1 MLEALTKLFTETL
14 KLSADV
20 WLIICL
26 AVLVVAFAVPLIA
39 GLVAGRLKAVK
50 TVMKSAIAHPQT
62 AVAAM
67 KRMPASIKAQYKNAR
82 MGNLRPSMLVTE
94 QMCVAEPYKRSLIS
108 KVWIST
114 LAATVVCSG
123 IAYFSAPTVLENGA
137 SALVISPLT
146 VFIFGGLLTAIGGII
161 GKCVYGGAVKT
172 YEKFIPVLDGDQVK
186 GAEPAAAQAAQQ
198 PAYSEPQAAYAEP
211 QTAYSEPQ
219 TAYAEA
225 QPVYEEQP
233 QQVYAEPQAAYAEPQ
248 QTAYA
253 EARPVYEEQPQVV
266 NVAPQESD
274 EEIRRKARE
283 EALAQARAQQQQQQA
298 QAAAQQQAQ
307 AAAQQQAQAAAQQQA
322 AQQQAA
328 QKQAAPAGGTSAD
341 DVIAQI
347 EKIDRDGAPRET
359 MREVATLLQRERAKP
374 ENKTPE
380 QQKKLNEAL
389 SKLLKA
395 MSAASRK

>member
-186 GAEPAAAQAAQQ
+186 GAEPAASQAAQQ
-198 PAYSEPQAAYAEP
+198 P
-211 QTAYSEPQ
+211 AYSEPQ

-253 EARPVYEEQPQVV
+253 EAQPVYEEQPQVV

-283 EALAQARAQQQQQQA
+283 EVLAQARAQQQQQQA
-298 QAAAQQQAQ
+298 QAAAQQQ
-307 AAAQQQAQAAAQQQA
+307 AAQQQAQAAAQQQA

>member
-1 MLEALTKLFTETL
+1 M
-14 KLSADV
+14 
-20 WLIICL
+20 
-26 AVLVVAFAVPLIA
+26 VAFAVPLIA

-211 QTAYSEPQ
+211 QAAYSEPQ

-298 QAAAQQQAQ
+298 QAAAQQQA
-307 AAAQQQAQAAAQQQA
+307 

>member
-123 IAYFSAPTVLENGA
+123 VAYFSAPTVPENSV

-146 VFIFGGLLTAIGGII
+146 VFILGGLLTAIGGII

-198 PAYSEPQAAYAEP
+198 PAYSEPQAAY
-211 QTAYSEPQ
+211 SEPQ

-253 EARPVYEEQPQVV
+253 EAQPVYEEQPQVV

-298 QAAAQQQAQ
+298 QAAAQQ
-307 AAAQQQAQAAAQQQA
+307 AAQQQA
-322 AQQQAA
+322 AQP
-328 QKQAAPAGGTSAD
+328 KAAPAGGTSAD

>member
-39 GLVAGRLKAVK
+39 GLVAGRLKSVK

-123 IAYFSAPTVLENGA
+123 IAYFSAPTVPENSV
-137 SALVISPLT
+137 SALVVSPLT
-146 VFIFGGLLTAIGGII
+146 VFILGGLLTAIGGII

-211 QTAYSEPQ
+211 QATYSEPQ

-298 QAAAQQQAQ
+298 QAAAQQQA
-307 AAAQQQAQAAAQQQA
+307 

>member
-186 GAEPAAAQAAQQ
+186 GAEPAASQAAQQ
-198 PAYSEPQAAYAEP
+198 P
-211 QTAYSEPQ
+211 AYSEPQ

-253 EARPVYEEQPQVV
+253 EAQPVYEEQPQVV

-283 EALAQARAQQQQQQA
+283 EVLAQARAQQQ
-298 QAAAQQQAQ
+298 
-307 AAAQQQAQAAAQQQA
+307 QQQAQAAAQQQA

>member
-146 VFIFGGLLTAIGGII
+146 VFILGGLLTAIGGII

-186 GAEPAAAQAAQQ
+186 GAEPVASQAAQQ
-198 PAYSEPQAAYAEP
+198 PAYSEPQAAYSEP
-211 QTAYSEPQ
+211 QAAYAEPQ

-248 QTAYA
+248 QPAYA
-253 EARPVYEEQPQVV
+253 EAQPVYEEQPQVV

-298 QAAAQQQAQ
+298 QAAAQQQA
-307 AAAQQQAQAAAQQQA
+307 AQQQA
-322 AQQQAA
+322 AQP
-328 QKQAAPAGGTSAD
+328 KAAPAGGTSAD

>member
-211 QTAYSEPQ
+211 QAAYSEPQ

-298 QAAAQQQAQ
+298 QAAAQQQA
-307 AAAQQQAQAAAQQQA
+307 AQQQA

>member
-123 IAYFSAPTVLENGA
+123 VAYFSAPTVPENSV

-146 VFIFGGLLTAIGGII
+146 VFILGGLLTAIGGII

-198 PAYSEPQAAYAEP
+198 PAYSEPQAAY
-211 QTAYSEPQ
+211 SEPQ

-253 EARPVYEEQPQVV
+253 EAQPVYEEQPQVV

-283 EALAQARAQQQQQQA
+283 EALAQARAQQQ
-298 QAAAQQQAQ
+298 AAQP
-307 AAAQQQAQAAAQQQA
+307 
-322 AQQQAA
+322 
-328 QKQAAPAGGTSAD
+328 KAAPAGGTSAD

>member
-211 QTAYSEPQ
+211 QAAYSEPQ

-298 QAAAQQQAQ
+298 QAAAQQQA
-307 AAAQQQAQAAAQQQA
+307 

-380 QQKKLNEAL
+380 QQRRLNEAL
-389 SKLLKA
+389 AALLKA
-395 MSAASRK
+395 MSSATKR

>member
-123 IAYFSAPTVLENGA
+123 VAYFSAPTVPENSV

-146 VFIFGGLLTAIGGII
+146 VFILGGLLTAIGGII

-198 PAYSEPQAAYAEP
+198 PAYSEPQAAY
-211 QTAYSEPQ
+211 SEPQ

-253 EARPVYEEQPQVV
+253 EAQPVYEEQPQVV

-298 QAAAQQQAQ
+298 QAAAQQQA
-307 AAAQQQAQAAAQQQA
+307 AQQQA
-322 AQQQAA
+322 AQP
-328 QKQAAPAGGTSAD
+328 KAAPAGGTSAD

>member
-211 QTAYSEPQ
+211 QAAYSEPQ

-233 QQVYAEPQAAYAEPQ
+233 QQVYAEPQAAYAESQ

-253 EARPVYEEQPQVV
+253 EAQPVYEEQPQVV

-298 QAAAQQQAQ
+298 QAAAQQQA
-307 AAAQQQAQAAAQQQA
+307 AQQQA
-322 AQQQAA
+322 AQQ
-328 QKQAAPAGGTSAD
+328 QAAPAGGTSAD

>member
-123 IAYFSAPTVLENGA
+123 VAYFSAPTVPENSV

-146 VFIFGGLLTAIGGII
+146 VFILGGLLTAIGGII

-198 PAYSEPQAAYAEP
+198 PAYSEPQAAY
-211 QTAYSEPQ
+211 SEPQ

-253 EARPVYEEQPQVV
+253 EAQPVYEEQPQVV

-298 QAAAQQQAQ
+298 QAAAQQH
-307 AAAQQQAQAAAQQQA
+307 AAEQEDTQQQA
-322 AQQQAA
+322 AQP
-328 QKQAAPAGGTSAD
+328 KAAPAGGTSAD

>member
-211 QTAYSEPQ
+211 QAAYSEPQ

-298 QAAAQQQAQ
+298 QAAAQQQA
-307 AAAQQQAQAAAQQQA
+307 

>member
-123 IAYFSAPTVLENGA
+123 IAYFSAPTILENGA

-211 QTAYSEPQ
+211 QAAYSEPQ

-233 QQVYAEPQAAYAEPQ
+233 QQVYAETQAAYAEPQ

-298 QAAAQQQAQ
+298 QAAAQQH
-307 AAAQQQAQAAAQQQA
+307 A

>member
-211 QTAYSEPQ
+211 QAAYSEPQ

-253 EARPVYEEQPQVV
+253 EAQPVYEEQPQVV

-283 EALAQARAQQQQQQA
+283 EALAQARAQQQ
-298 QAAAQQQAQ
+298 
-307 AAAQQQAQAAAQQQA
+307 QQQAQAAAQQQA

>member
-211 QTAYSEPQ
+211 QAAYSEPQ

-233 QQVYAEPQAAYAEPQ
+233 QQVYAEPQAAYAESQ

-253 EARPVYEEQPQVV
+253 EAQPVYEEQPQVV

-298 QAAAQQQAQ
+298 QAAAQQQA
-307 AAAQQQAQAAAQQQA
+307 AQQQA

-328 QKQAAPAGGTSAD
+328 QQQAAPAGGTSAD

>member
-123 IAYFSAPTVLENGA
+123 VAYFSAPTVPENSV

-146 VFIFGGLLTAIGGII
+146 VFILGGLLTAIGGII

-198 PAYSEPQAAYAEP
+198 PAYSEPQAAY
-211 QTAYSEPQ
+211 SEPQ

-253 EARPVYEEQPQVV
+253 EAQPVYEEQPQVV

-298 QAAAQQQAQ
+298 QAAE
-307 AAAQQQAQAAAQQQA
+307 QQA

-328 QKQAAPAGGTSAD
+328 QPKAAPAGGTSAD

>member
-114 LAATVVCSG
+114 LAATVVCLG

-211 QTAYSEPQ
+211 QAAYSEPQ

-233 QQVYAEPQAAYAEPQ
+233 QQVYAEPQAAYSEPQ

-253 EARPVYEEQPQVV
+253 EAQPVYEEQPQVV

-283 EALAQARAQQQQQQA
+283 EALAQARAQQQ
-298 QAAAQQQAQ
+298 
-307 AAAQQQAQAAAQQQA
+307 QQQAQAAAQQQA

>member
-123 IAYFSAPTVLENGA
+123 VAYFSAPTVPENSV

-146 VFIFGGLLTAIGGII
+146 VFILGGLLTAIGGII

-198 PAYSEPQAAYAEP
+198 PAYSEPQAAY
-211 QTAYSEPQ
+211 SEPQ

-253 EARPVYEEQPQVV
+253 EAQPVYEEQPQVV

-298 QAAAQQQAQ
+298 QAAAQQ
-307 AAAQQQAQAAAQQQA
+307 AAQQQA

-328 QKQAAPAGGTSAD
+328 QPKAAPAGGTSAD

>member
-123 IAYFSAPTVLENGA
+123 VAYFSAPTVPENSV

-146 VFIFGGLLTAIGGII
+146 VFILGGLLTAIGGII

-198 PAYSEPQAAYAEP
+198 PAYSEPQAAY
-211 QTAYSEPQ
+211 SEPQ
-219 TAYAEA
+219 PAYAEA

-253 EARPVYEEQPQVV
+253 EAQPVYEEQPQVV

-298 QAAAQQQAQ
+298 QAAAQQQA
-307 AAAQQQAQAAAQQQA
+307 AQQQA
-322 AQQQAA
+322 AQP
-328 QKQAAPAGGTSAD
+328 KAAPAGGTSAD

>member
-1 MLEALTKLFTETL
+1 
-14 KLSADV
+14 
-20 WLIICL
+20 
-26 AVLVVAFAVPLIA
+26 
-39 GLVAGRLKAVK
+39 
-50 TVMKSAIAHPQT
+50 MKSAIAHPQT

-123 IAYFSAPTVLENGA
+123 VAYFSAPTVPENSV

-146 VFIFGGLLTAIGGII
+146 VFILGGLLTAIGGII

-198 PAYSEPQAAYAEP
+198 PAYSEPQAAY
-211 QTAYSEPQ
+211 SEPQ

-253 EARPVYEEQPQVV
+253 EAQPVYEEQPQVV

-298 QAAAQQQAQ
+298 QAAAQQQA
-307 AAAQQQAQAAAQQQA
+307 AQQQA

-328 QKQAAPAGGTSAD
+328 QPKAAPAGGTSAD

-395 MSAASRK
+395 ISAASRK

>member
-211 QTAYSEPQ
+211 QAAYSEPQ

-233 QQVYAEPQAAYAEPQ
+233 QQVYAEPQAAYSEPQ

-253 EARPVYEEQPQVV
+253 EAQPVYEEQPQVV

-283 EALAQARAQQQQQQA
+283 EALAQARAQQQ
-298 QAAAQQQAQ
+298 
-307 AAAQQQAQAAAQQQA
+307 QQQAQAAAQQQA

>member
-146 VFIFGGLLTAIGGII
+146 VFILGGLLTAIGGII

-211 QTAYSEPQ
+211 QAAYSEPQ

-298 QAAAQQQAQ
+298 QAAAQQQA
-307 AAAQQQAQAAAQQQA
+307 

>member
-123 IAYFSAPTVLENGA
+123 VAYFSAPTVPENSV

-146 VFIFGGLLTAIGGII
+146 VFILGGLLTAIGGII

-198 PAYSEPQAAYAEP
+198 PAYSEPQAAY
-211 QTAYSEPQ
+211 SEPQ

-253 EARPVYEEQPQVV
+253 EAQPVYEEQPQVV

-298 QAAAQQQAQ
+298 QAAAQQQA
-307 AAAQQQAQAAAQQQA
+307 AQQQA

-328 QKQAAPAGGTSAD
+328 QPKAAPAGGTSAD

>member
-211 QTAYSEPQ
+211 QAAYSEPQ

-253 EARPVYEEQPQVV
+253 EAQPVYEEQPQVV

-298 QAAAQQQAQ
+298 QAAAQQQ
-307 AAAQQQAQAAAQQQA
+307 AAQQQA

>member
-198 PAYSEPQAAYAEP
+198 PAYAEPQAAYAEP
-211 QTAYSEPQ
+211 QAAYSEPQQ

-253 EARPVYEEQPQVV
+253 EAQPVYEEQPQVV

-283 EALAQARAQQQQQQA
+283 EALAQARAQQQ
-298 QAAAQQQAQ
+298 
-307 AAAQQQAQAAAQQQA
+307 QQQAQAAAQQQA

>member
-211 QTAYSEPQ
+211 QAAYSEPQ

-253 EARPVYEEQPQVV
+253 EAQPVYEEQPQVV

-298 QAAAQQQAQ
+298 QAAAQQH
-307 AAAQQQAQAAAQQQA
+307 A